1 MEENKIENYAENF
14 IDNFIKEDMA
24 NQVYDH
30 PVHTRFPPEPNGYL
44 HIGHAKSICLNFTTA
59 AKHNGFCNLRF
70 DDTNP
75 AKEEQEFIDS
85 IIDTVHWLGF
95 DWQDRLFYASDYF
108 EQLYQFAIELINK
121 GLAYVCDLSQDEM
134 REMRGTPTKAGQI
147 SPFAARSV
155 EENLQLFADMRK
167 GLYPDGAKVLRARI
181 DMASSNF
188 NMRDPVLYRIQHSHH
203 QRTGSDWC
211 IYPMYDFAHPL
222 SDALE
227 GITHSICT
235 LEFENHRPLYDWLM
249 NNCSV
254 PCKSRQIEFA
264 RLNIEGTVM
273 SKRKLRRLVEGN
285 YVKGWDDP
293 RMPTLAAM
301 RRRGYPP
308 AAIRDFCEKIG
319 VAKADNMVEMA
330 LLEHCVRNQLNLKA
344 LRRMAVLEP
353 LKLTISNWP
362 ENEQP
367 NLSAENNPED
377 TASGRR
383 PLSFSQHLYIERSD
397 FMEEPIKGFHRLSLG
412 AEVRLKYAYIIR
424 CDEVI
429 KDENGEVCELICS
442 YDPNSKSGSDT
453 SGKKVKGTIHWV
465 DCATAKKAEIRLYNP
480 LFTLDNPDA
489 TPEGQDFTDY
499 INPQSEQIVAEAY
512 VEAALA
518 EEQAGESYQFL
529 RNGYFVHDTDSSEQ
543 KPVFNRV
550 VSLKDS
556 WAKKQK

>member
-121 GLAYVCDLSQDEM
+121 GLAYVCDLSQEEM
-134 REMRGTPTKAGQI
+134 REMRGTPTKAGKL

-155 EENLQLFADMRK
+155 EENLQLFADMRN
-167 GLYPDGAKVLRARI
+167 GLFPDGAKVLRARI

-203 QRTGSDWC
+203 QRTGNDWC

-285 YVKGWDDP
+285 YVKGWNDP

-353 LKLTISNWP
+353 LKVTISNWP
-362 ENEQP
+362 QNEQP

-377 TASGRR
+377 ANSGRR
-383 PLSFSQHLYIERSD
+383 PLSFSKHIYIERSD
-397 FMEEPIKGFHRLSLG
+397 FMEEPIKGFHRLTLG

-429 KDENGEVCELICS
+429 KDENGQVCELICS

-499 INPQSEQIVAEAY
+499 INPKSEQIVAEAY
-512 VEAALA
+512 IEAALA
-518 EEQAGESYQFL
+518 EGQRGESYQFL
-529 RNGYFVHDTDSSEQ
+529 RNGYFVHDIDSSEQ
-543 KPVFNRV
+543 KPIFNRV